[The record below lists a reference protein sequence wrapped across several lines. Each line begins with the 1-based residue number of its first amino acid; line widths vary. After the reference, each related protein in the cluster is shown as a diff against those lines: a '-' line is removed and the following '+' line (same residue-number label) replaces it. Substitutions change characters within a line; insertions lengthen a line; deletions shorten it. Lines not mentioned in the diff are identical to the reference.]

1 MQKEFLTK
9 EKIFIQTTKFSDILL
24 ESSSYAEFHDKISSS
39 NLDYNDTKVYE
50 VAPSGFVDFNQHLY
64 ENINEMNSISCGLF
78 IEMSVITFRIFIW
91 GSKGEGFEIFKHIL
105 RKEEIE
111 TLNSNDD
118 IENYIH
124 LHMSEL
130 EEGIVKTYN
139 EDIKIAFEN
148 FGKGIESRQLPLPSI
163 LKFMTIEN
171 NINDFRK

>member
-1 MQKEFLTK
+1 MQKEFLNK

-24 ESSSYAEFHDKISSS
+24 ESSSYAELHDKISSS
-39 NLDYNDTKVYE
+39 DLDYNEAKVYE
-50 VAPSGFVDFNQHLY
+50 VAPSGFIDFNQHLY

-78 IEMSVITFRIFIW
+78 MEMSVVTFRIFIW

-105 RKEEIE
+105 RKEEISN
-111 TLNSNDD
+111 LNNVKD

-124 LHMSEL
+124 LHMGEL

-139 EDIKIAFEN
+139 IDAKVAFEG

-163 LKFMTIEN
+163 LQFMTIEN
-171 NINDFRK
+171 NINDFR